1 MNTSLSPLVP
11 AGHVHIK
18 ENIMEKGNIPGV
30 NGDSSAWA
38 KDLNL
43 PREGEA
49 IFFAGCGYQSMKYAE
64 GMLRAARGLEK
75 AGIGMDK
82 GLRMSK
88 AFKKVGFDLPGFTA
102 KVSGATVRDRYTK
115 ILTLSVKILQK
126 LGVDIG
132 YMYEKEPCCGSPLY
146 YAGFVDEYSAHANE
160 NFEKFKSAGVKK
172 IIGLIPACT
181 ASLRDIYPR
190 YVKGYDLEVDH
201 FVKAVSERMG
211 ELKNK
216 PRLKIKTVVAYHDP
230 CQLSRYLGLVEEPRE
245 ILGQIEGLELREP
258 DSEQRGSWSTCCGGG
273 GLEASNPQ
281 LAKRLGK
288 RRMEELLETEASVI
302 LSHCPACVMQLRGAA
317 KGLRAKVKVMD
328 FVELLWESLDGSD

>member
-1 MNTSLSPLVP
+1 MNDSFSPLVP
-11 AGHVHIK
+11 PGHVHIK
-18 ENIMEKGNIPGV
+18 ENILEKGNIPGV
-30 NGDSSAWA
+30 GGDSSAWA
-38 KDLNL
+38 KGLHL
-43 PREGEA
+43 PRERET
-49 IFFAGCGYQSMKYAE
+49 IFFPGCGYQSMKYAE
-64 GMLRAARGLEK
+64 GMLWAARGLEK
-75 AGIGMDK
+75 VGIGMDK
-82 GLRMSK
+82 GLRLSK
-88 AFKKVGFDLPGFTA
+88 TFKKAGLDLPGITA

-115 ILTLSVKILQK
+115 VLTHSVKILQK
-126 LGVDIG
+126 LGLDIG

-146 YAGFVDEYSAHANE
+146 YAGFVDEYSNHANE

-181 ASLRDIYPR
+181 SSLRDIYPR
-190 YVKGYDLEVDH
+190 YVKDYDLEVDH

-211 ELKNK
+211 ELNIK
-216 PRLKIKTVVAYHDP
+216 PRLKKKTVVAYHDP
-230 CQLSRYLGLVEEPRE
+230 CQLSRYLGMVEEPRE

-258 DSEQRGSWSTCCGGG
+258 GSEQRGSWSTCCGGG

-317 KGLRAKVKVMD
+317 KGLGAKVKVMD
-328 FVELLWESLDGSD
+328 FVDLLCEALDGT